1 MYKFTNM
8 TYETLMYRVVEDN
21 PKQPL
26 LRVLQKMVLIRLD
39 TRERRKLKKLR
50 NLNMLTP
57 MNTLSKVKYSVTV
70 K

>member
-1 MYKFTNM
+1 M